1 MKHNHILSNLVINTK
16 NRTLANQDEKQVT
29 LRPLSYEVLQVLIKN
44 DGHAVS
50 REELFAQCWMGSP
63 VSDQALTNVI
73 SNIRQTL
80 LRLRAN
86 GIEVHTVNKVGY
98 RLSITEPQHPTLVEK
113 FSAND
118 AEDKTHSLEKAV
130 QKEVPEQLICDTVTQ
145 SNLDSQ
151 DANNK
156 DSQSKDS
163 SQIEDLELTRAQT
176 DTPSLWQSVK
186 NSISVVSEKWT
197 AKKWSSSNMDS
208 NQRAGVFQTLG
219 FIVAMS
225 LLVVTAYYSWVGQSD
240 DDLTQQHFQKLTN
253 SNQTLYVN
261 DESEYLLALQ
271 ILTNAI
277 YAGELLE
284 TECPVSLLI
293 QFYESTTYANQYSLS
308 AQIFDRGDLDDLKF
322 SYSSLS
328 QNELVPAINTMIKN
342 SLSLCSY

>member
-118 AEDKTHSLEKAV
+118 AEDKTHPLEKAV
-130 QKEVPEQLICDTVTQ
+130 QKEVPEQLTCDTVTQ
-145 SNLDSQ
+145 SNWDSQ

-156 DSQSKDS
+156 DSQDKDP
-163 SQIEDLELTRAQT
+163 SQIEELKHTRAQT
-176 DTPSLWQSVK
+176 DAPSLWQGVK
-186 NSISVVSEKWT
+186 NSISVVIEKW
-197 AKKWSSSNMDS
+197 SNSNMDN
-208 NQRAGVFQTLG
+208 NQKAGVFQTLG

-240 DDLTQQHFQKLTN
+240 DDLAQQHFQKLTN

-293 QFYESTTYANQYSLS
+293 QLYESTTYANQYSLS